1 MSCRGAE
8 GRMIDLR
15 REVIREVLKVHEESY
30 RSLKV
35 SDYVIDP
42 DELTY
47 PINKPMD
54 KTLYKVSDMIALLKC
69 GKKYVDNDIQQRK
82 IHELLNNEEITN
94 ISLLSI
100 LGGRDLKDFPSNEP
114 EYERASLRINT
125 LSDRPQLL
133 DLMNI
138 LAEIAPQY
146 DDIGTA
152 LNVPMSSLGLPD
164 AMNPDEYRANLGQTL
179 EWWLINGDSVG
190 SPVTYN
196 TIINA
201 IEGPIVQNYRLS
213 QEIKKLTNEQ

>member
-100 LGGRDLKDFPSNEP
+100 LGGRNLKDFPSNEP

-164 AMNPDEYRANLGQTL
+164 NPDKYKDNLRRTL

>member
-1 MSCRGAE
+1 MSCCGAE
-8 GRMIDLR
+8 GKMIDLR

-54 KTLYKVSDMIALLKC
+54 RTLYSVTDIIASIK
-69 GKKYVDNDIQQRK
+69 GKREFVDNEKKQKK
-82 IHELLNNEEITN
+82 IDNLFNKESTLNICQ
-94 ISLLSI
+94 LSI
-100 LGGRDLKDFPSNEP
+100 LGGRDPKDFPSYEP
-114 EYERASLRINT
+114 KCERESVRINI

-146 DDIGTA
+146 NDIGTA

-164 AMNPDEYRANLGQTL
+164 NPDKYKDNLRRTL